1 MAILMRLAELE
12 KGDVLGE
19 MVLFDDRS
27 RTNSSAF
34 LHHVCA
40 DLEVRFGSK
49 SDINRTRNLCLLSG
63 VKRT

>member
-1 MAILMRLAELE
+1 MMECSGVAILMRLAELE

-27 RTNSSAF
+27 RTNSSAI

-40 DLEVRFGSK
+40 DLEVRLGSEA
-49 SDINRTRNLCLLSG
+49 D
-63 VKRT
+63 V